1 MASSCLARKS
11 RLPLWGLRG
20 AKAKAQQLANRG
32 KCPGTSV
39 KAESGV
45 WGIVGRVA
53 DARMLAIL
61 NGDLSLLAYRPELDG
76 LRAVAVLS
84 VVLFHAGFGPISGG
98 YVGVDIFFV
107 LSGFLIS
114 SILIQEITTHQF
126 SFSRFYERRIRRLL
140 PPLVPVLLVT
150 GCAAFVFFD
159 RVPLEGFSKSL
170 YSTLALSAN
179 WYFLSSVGYFDGP
192 GESTPL
198 LHMWSL
204 SVEEQFYLFFPIILI
219 LIIRKKRTLLPALCA
234 ALLVIS
240 FAIATYYLYAGKQEI
255 AFYSSLARFWELLV
269 GALLAS
275 VQARLNPS
283 RRVADAMEIGGL
295 LLLGV
300 AMFLYTP
307 ETLFPGPAALLPTF
321 GTALIIAAHG
331 RGRLVSPVL
340 KWPSIVWVGLISY
353 GLYLWHWPIL
363 VFVRYLKPLAGAY
376 ELTAAVLISVL
387 LSAASYYW
395 LEAPIRRKKVFS
407 TKRSVF
413 NFGII
418 ATAMLA
424 GMLSLSMIK
433 TVESA
438 RLKVNGW
445 VRGVLYDDSRVSAL
459 AVIEKE
465 KKYYMGNLN
474 LNYHGGLDEFSLS
487 RFNGYTCSFDGG
499 NTQDRVLGCL
509 VGQAKKDNILVVGDS
524 VGRDT
529 MWALRRA
536 YPNNNFIM
544 IHQSACPP
552 AEFFNKSKGNTC
564 FPQLDDTMQ
573 KLAKQVNVNG
583 IVLSFRYRPR
593 HWVHIKNSIPKMR
606 KLVDNIV
613 LVGVNP
619 MFLVTV
625 DKYIKGLPD
634 NVSIPAAIDKGDGK
648 MIGWDFD
655 GIAQEAE
662 QVARKNHIMF
672 ADVSRFFCTHSACKL
687 WVDGSYEKPLF
698 WDNQHMTN
706 LGMSSYASYLA
717 SKPEIKQVVGDA
729 SAGALQ

>member
-1 MASSCLARKS
+1 
-11 RLPLWGLRG
+11 
-20 AKAKAQQLANRG
+20 
-32 KCPGTSV
+32 
-39 KAESGV
+39 
-45 WGIVGRVA
+45 
-53 DARMLAIL
+53 ML
-61 NGDLSLLAYRPELDG
+61 SYRPELDG
-76 LRAVAVLS
+76 LRAIAVLS
-84 VVLFHAGFGPISGG
+84 VVLFHAGVGLVSGG
-98 YVGVDIFFV
+98 YIGVDIFFV
-107 LSGFLIS
+107 LSGFLIT
-114 SILIQEITTHQF
+114 SILIKEISSGRF
-126 SFSRFYERRIRRLL
+126 SFPLFYERRIRRLL

-340 KWPSIVWVGLISY
+340 KLPSIVWIGLISY

-395 LEAPIRRKKVFS
+395 IEAPIRRKKVFS

-413 NFGII
+413 NFGVI

-424 GMLSLSMIK
+424 VILSLSMIK

-465 KKYYMGNLN
+465 KKYYMDNLN

-509 VGQAKKDNILVVGDS
+509 VEQAKKDNILVVGDS
-524 VGRDT
+524 IGRDT
-529 MWALRRA
+529 MWALRLA
-536 YPNNNFIM
+536 YPDHNFLM

-552 AEFFNKSKGNTC
+552 AEFLNKRTGGSC
-564 FPQLDDTMQ
+564 FPKLEDTMQ
-573 KLAKQVNVNG
+573 KLARKVNING
-583 IVLSFRYRPR
+583 VVLAFRYRPR
-593 HWVHIKNSIPKMR
+593 LWVRVKDSVPRIKNITNN
-606 KLVDNIV
+606 VV
-613 LVGVNP
+613 LIGVNP
-619 MFLVTV
+619 MFLVGI
-625 DKYIKGLPD
+625 DNYIKGLPE
-634 NVSIPAAIDKGDGK
+634 NSLLPAGVDKGDSK
-648 MIGWDFD
+648 MIGWSFD
-655 GIAQEAE
+655 DIALEADL
-662 QVARKNHIMF
+662 VAKKNQILF
-672 ADVSRFFCTHSACKL
+672 ANVSRFFCTHSSCKL

-698 WDNQHMTN
+698 WDNQHMTRF
-706 LGMSSYASYLA
+706 GVSDYSRYL
-717 SKPEIKQVVGDA
+717 STQPEIKKILGVAV
-729 SAGALQ
+729 SNSP